1 MCDMLNIIIRTRLYK
16 KKTQLITLSLLLNN
30 DASLLY
36 LRIYLEDGA
45 GLEPALQPL
54 TPSLASLSL
63 RPSSFSVQELE
74 SLKLSSQSTYK
85 YTEEY
90 QYRTTVFFKKT
101 KVFYQILGFQALTCQ
116 PFFSIILI

>member
-1 MCDMLNIIIRTRLYK
+1 ME
-16 KKTQLITLSLLLNN
+16 KTQLITLSLLLNN

-90 QYRTTVFFKKT
+90 QYRTTVFFKKN